1 MKAYIV
7 LHRAL
12 LALSIVLLQAT
23 LSFAQGTQ
31 TGTLRGIVRDD
42 QGLIAP
48 GVTVT
53 VSSPALQ
60 GTRTANTGQ
69 DGAYSLRALPPGD
82 YTVKFARDGFTT
94 VIRTIAVTVG
104 LEIERNVTLQPAGR
118 TESVQVVGEAPDAA
132 PTPAAGAHF
141 SQGEVEQL
149 AVARTLSGIAELSP
163 GLTNVT
169 PNSGQVSVNGAF
181 AFDTIFLVN
190 GVDVD
195 DNLLGSPFNLFI
207 EDAIQEVQ
215 TLTSGISAEYGR
227 FTGGVVNAVTRSGG
241 NTFSGDWRVNFSNPA
256 WSTETPFEVSKAVT
270 HASALGKSYE
280 GIFGGPIAVDR
291 LWFFGAGR
299 WEDVTNGTA
308 FPRTGIA
315 NTQTDKNRRGE
326 IKLTGTVA
334 AAQTLQ
340 GGYVNNHT
348 EMLNR
353 PSIPSL
359 SIDPFTNAP
368 ARLPN
373 AFFFTNYKGVV
384 NRTWLAEAQYSQRKW
399 TRAAGGANISA
410 VESPFLNLAGNAQY
424 NAPYFDASD
433 LEGRNNRQLTGSLSS
448 GFQAAGRHD
457 IKSGYEWF
465 RSQRTGGGSQT
476 ATNLVF
482 HADYAAD
489 AAGNPRYDSTS
500 HLLPVFTPGS
510 SLVEVYSP
518 RRNVALNI
526 DTQSLYA
533 QDHWSVNSRWA
544 ADLGVRF
551 EHVKS
556 EATGGIVGVNTN
568 MVAPRLASSFDVKG
582 DGKYVAHVTYGHY
595 AGRYN
600 ENQIAGNTNV
610 GNADETIGVYV
621 GPAGQGRSFAP
632 GFDVKNYLTVA
643 GVFPTAN
650 VTLAPGLS
658 TPVVKEFTASLDTAV
673 GSRGSVS
680 GAYIFRRTGNL
691 IEDYVSLANGV
702 THVVQNGADFGTFTN
717 VLYANSDVAKRR
729 YQGLQF
735 EGLYRVRRNWSIN
748 GHYTVMLQNE
758 GNYEGEAA
766 NIPGQTSLVGNY
778 PEAFTAARNY
788 PMGRLQDYQRHK
800 LRVWSVYNLNLGR
813 GGDVSFSGLMRV
825 NSGQVYSLRLN
836 QGPTAAQKARLAAYP
851 DLPSTQTVFFA
862 DRGSE
867 NFKGYGVLDLSVNYN
882 VPVFESVRPWIK
894 VDVFNAF
901 NNQKQIAWSTSIK
914 VDPASA
920 KDALGLATGYLP
932 NASFGTA
939 TSNNQFPA
947 PLAGVAGGRTL
958 RLAVGVRF

>member
-1 MKAYIV
+1 M
-7 LHRAL
+7 
-12 LALSIVLLQAT
+12 T
-23 LSFAQGTQ
+23 
-31 TGTLRGIVRDD
+31 TGR
-42 QGLIAP
+42 
-48 GVTVT
+48 
-53 VSSPALQ
+53 
-60 GTRTANTGQ
+60 
-69 DGAYSLRALPPGD
+69 DGAYLLRALPPGD
-82 YTVKFARDGFTT
+82 YTVEFAKAGFRT
-94 VIRTIAVTVG
+94 VMTMVPVPVG
-104 LEIERNVTLQPAGR
+104 LAVEYNATLKAAGR
-118 TESVQVVGEAPDAA
+118 AETVEVAAEAPVAV

-141 SQGEVEQL
+141 SQREVEQL

-207 EDAIQEVQ
+207 EDAIQQVQ

-227 FTGGVVNAVTRSGG
+227 FTGGVVNAITRSGG
-241 NTFSGDWRVNFSNPA
+241 NTFSGDWRVNFSNPS
-256 WSTETPFEVSKAVT
+256 WSTETPFEVSKGVT
-270 HASALGKSYE
+270 HASVLGKSYE
-280 GIFGGPIAVDR
+280 GILGGPIVADR
-291 LWFFGAGR
+291 LWFFGGGR
-299 WEDVTNGTA
+299 WENVTNATA

-334 AAQTLQ
+334 PSQTLQ
-340 GGYVNNHT
+340 GGYVNNHMN
-348 EMLNR
+348 MLNR

-368 ARLPN
+368 ASLPN
-373 AFFFTNYKGVV
+373 SSFFTNYKGVV
-384 NRTWLAEAQYSQRKW
+384 NRTWLAEAQYSQREW
-399 TRAAGGANISA
+399 TRAAGGTNTSA
-410 VESPFLNLAGNAQY
+410 IESPFLNLAGNAQY

-457 IKSGYEWF
+457 LKSGYEWF

-482 HADYAAD
+482 HSDYAAD
-489 AAGNPRYDSTS
+489 AAGSPLYDSTS

-518 RRNVALNI
+518 LRNVALNI

-533 QDHWSVNSRWA
+533 QDHWAINGRWS

-556 EATGGIVGVNTN
+556 EATGGIVGVKTET
-568 MVAPRLASSFDVKG
+568 VVPRLATSFDMKG
-582 DGKYVAHVTYGHY
+582 NGKYVAHATYGHY

-610 GNADETIGVYV
+610 GNANETIGVYV

-632 GFDVKNYLTVA
+632 GFDVNNYLTVA

-650 VTLAPGLS
+650 VTLQSGLS
-658 TPVVKEFTASLDTAV
+658 TPVVKEFTTSLDVAV

-680 GAYIFRRTGNL
+680 GTYIFRRTGNL
-691 IEDYVSLANGV
+691 IEDYISLANGV
-702 THVVQNGADFGTFTN
+702 THVVNNGTDFGTFTN
-717 VLYANSDVAKRR
+717 VLFADSDLAKRQ

-735 EGLYRVRRNWSIN
+735 EGLYRVRRNWSVN

-766 NIPGQTSLVGNY
+766 NIPGQTSTIGNY
-778 PEAFTAARNY
+778 PEAFNATRNY

-800 LRVWSVYNLNLGR
+800 LRLWSIYDLNLGR
-813 GGDVSFSGLMRV
+813 GGEISFSGLMRV
-825 NSGQVYSLRLN
+825 NSGQVYSLRAEP
-836 QGPTAAQKARLAAYP
+836 GSDHGAKGAARRIP
-851 DLPSTQTVFFA
+851 GFA
-862 DRGSE
+862 KHPG
-867 NFKGYGVLDLSVNYN
+867 GVLW
-882 VPVFESVRPWIK
+882 R
-894 VDVFNAF
+894 
-901 NNQKQIAWSTSIK
+901 TG
-914 VDPASA
+914 
-920 KDALGLATGYLP
+920 LGRLQGLRGAR
-932 NASFGTA
+932 SFGELQHPGTEVDA
-939 TSNNQFPA
+939 SMAQ
-947 PLAGVAGGRTL
+947 G
-958 RLAVGVRF
+958 

>member
-1 MKAYIV
+1 MI
-7 LHRAL
+7 
-12 LALSIVLLQAT
+12 LLQT
-23 LSFAQGTQ
+23 TISFAQGIQ
-31 TGTLRGIVRDD
+31 TGTLRGFVKDD
-42 QGLIAP
+42 QGLAAP
-48 GVTVT
+48 GVIVT
-53 VSSPALQ
+53 VSSPALL
-60 GTRTANTGQ
+60 GTRVATTGQ
-69 DGAYSLRALPPGD
+69 DGAYSQRALPPGE
-82 YTVKFARDGFTT
+82 YTLKFELDGFAT
-94 VIRTIAVTVG
+94 VVRTVAVTVG
-104 LEIERNVTLQPAGR
+104 LDIDRNVTLQPAGR
-118 TESVQVVGEAPDAA
+118 RESVQVVGEAPAVV
-132 PTPAAGAHF
+132 PTPSAGAHF
-141 SQGEVEQL
+141 AQQEVEQL

-169 PNSGQVSVNGAF
+169 PNAGQVAVNGAF

-241 NTFSGDWRVNFSNPA
+241 NTFSGDWRVNFSNPS
-256 WSTETPFEVSKAVT
+256 WSTETPFEVSKSVV
-270 HASALGKSYE
+270 HPSALGKSYE
-280 GIFGGPIAVDR
+280 GIFGGPLAVDR

-299 WEDVTNGTA
+299 WEDVTNATA
-308 FPRTGIA
+308 FPLTGIA

-326 IKLTGTVA
+326 IKLTGTIA
-334 AAQTLQ
+334 PAQTLQ

-348 EMLNR
+348 DMLNR

-368 ARLPN
+368 ASLPN
-373 AFFFTNYKGVV
+373 ASFFTNYKGVV
-384 NRTWLAEAQYSQRKW
+384 HKTWLAEAQYSQRVW
-399 TRAAGGANISA
+399 TRAAGGTNTSA
-410 VESPFLNLAGNAQY
+410 VESPFLNLAANAQY

-489 AAGNPRYDSTS
+489 AAGNALFDSTS
-500 HLLPVFTPGS
+500 HLLPVFKPGS

-518 RRNVALNI
+518 LRNIGLNI

-533 QDHWSVNSRWA
+533 QDHWSINGRWT

-551 EHVKS
+551 EHVTS
-556 EATGGIVGVNTN
+556 EATGGIVGINTETI
-568 MVAPRLASSFDVKG
+568 VPRLATSFDLKG
-582 DGKYVAHVTYGHY
+582 NGKYVAHATYGHY

-610 GNADETIGVYV
+610 GNPDETIGVYV

-632 GFDVKNYLTVA
+632 GFDVNNYLTVQ

-680 GAYIFRRTGNL
+680 GTYIYRRTGNM
-691 IEDYVSLANGV
+691 IEDYISIANGV
-702 THVVQNGADFGTFTN
+702 THVVKDGTDFGTFTN
-717 VLYANSDVAKRR
+717 VLYANSDVAERQ

-735 EGLYRVRRNWSIN
+735 EGLYRLRRNWSVN
-748 GHYTVMLQNE
+748 GNYTLMLQND
-758 GNYEGEAA
+758 GNYEGESA
-766 NIPGQTSLVGNY
+766 NIPGQTSIVGNY
-778 PEAFTAARNY
+778 PEAFNEARNN
-788 PMGRLQDYQRHK
+788 PMGRLQDYQQHK
-800 LRVWSVYNLNLGR
+800 LRLWSIYDLNLGR
-813 GGDVSFSGLMRV
+813 GGDISFAGLMRV

-836 QGPTAAQKARLAAYP
+836 QGPTAAQKALLAAYP

-867 NFKGYGVLDLSVNYN
+867 SFKGYGVADLSVNYN
-882 VPVFESVRPWIK
+882 VPVFESARPWIK
-894 VDVFNAF
+894 LDVFNAF
-901 NNQKQIAWSTSIK
+901 NNQKQIAWNTTIK
-914 VDPASA
+914 ADPASP
-920 KDALGLATGYLP
+920 KDSLGLATGYLP
-932 NASFGTA
+932 NGAFGTA

-947 PLAGVAGGRTL
+947 PLAGVTGGRTV
-958 RLAVGVRF
+958 RVAVGVRF

>member
-1 MKAYIV
+1 
-7 LHRAL
+7 
-12 LALSIVLLQAT
+12 LSIFILQA
-23 LSFAQGTQ
+23 SFGLAQGIQ
-31 TGTLRGIVRDD
+31 TGTLRGFVRDD

-48 GVTVT
+48 GVV
-53 VSSPALQ
+53 VSASSPALQ
-60 GTRTANTGQ
+60 GTRAATTGQ
-69 DGAYSLRALPPGD
+69 DGAYSLRALPPGA
-82 YTVKFARDGFTT
+82 YTIKFERDGFAT
-94 VIRTIAVTVG
+94 VLRTIAVTVG
-104 LEIERNVTLQPAGR
+104 LEIEQSVTLQPAGR
-118 TESVQVVGEAPDAA
+118 IESVQVVGEAPTVA

-141 SQGEVEQL
+141 SQGEVEHL

-169 PNSGQVSVNGAF
+169 PNAGQVSVNGAF
-181 AFDTIFLVN
+181 GFDSIFLVN

-241 NTFSGDWRVNFSNPA
+241 NTFSGDWRVNFSNPS
-256 WSTETPFEVSKAVT
+256 WSTETPFEVSKAVV
-270 HASALGKSYE
+270 HPSILGKSYE
-280 GIFGGPIAVDR
+280 GIFGGPLAVDR

-299 WEDVTNGTA
+299 WEDVSSATSFA
-308 FPRTGIA
+308 QTGIA
-315 NTQTDKNRRGE
+315 NTETDKNRRGE

-334 AAQTLQ
+334 PAQTLQ
-340 GGYVNNHT
+340 GGYVNNST
-348 EMLNR
+348 QMVNR

-368 ARLPN
+368 ASLPN
-373 AFFFTNYKGVV
+373 SFFFTNYKGVV
-384 NRTWLAEAQYSQRKW
+384 NKTWLAEAQYSERKW
-399 TRAAGGANISA
+399 TRAAGGTSA
-410 VESPFLNLAGNAQY
+410 SPVESPFLNLAANAQY

-433 LEGRNNRQLTGSLSS
+433 FEGRNNRQLTGSLSS

-457 IKSGYEWF
+457 IKGGYEWF
-465 RSQRTGGGSQT
+465 RSQRTGGGSQS

-482 HADYAAD
+482 HADYAANAAGSPLYD
-489 AAGNPRYDSTS
+489 AAS

-518 RRNVALNI
+518 LRNVALNI

-533 QDHWSVNSRWA
+533 QDHWAINGRWS
-544 ADLGVRF
+544 ADLGARF
-551 EHVKS
+551 EHVTS
-556 EATGGIVGVNTN
+556 GATGGITGVNTGTL
-568 MVAPRLASSFDVKG
+568 MPRLATSFDVKG
-582 DGKYVAHVTYGHY
+582 SGKYVAHMTYGHY
-595 AGRYN
+595 SGRYN

-632 GFDVKNYLTVA
+632 GFDVNNYVTVA

-658 TPVVKEFTASLDTAV
+658 TPVVKEFTASFDAAT

-680 GAYIFRRTGNL
+680 ATYIFRRTGNL

-702 THVVQNGADFGTFTN
+702 TDVVKNGNDFGTFTN
-717 VLYANSDVAKRR
+717 VLYANSDLAKRQ

-735 EGLYRVRRNWSIN
+735 EGLYRVRRNWSVN
-748 GHYTVMLQNE
+748 GHYTRMLQDE

-766 NIPGQTSLVGNY
+766 NVPGQTSLIGNY
-778 PEAFTAARNY
+778 PEAFSAARNY
-788 PMGRLQDYQRHK
+788 PMGRLQDYQQHK
-800 LRVWSVYNLNLGR
+800 LRVWSTYDVNLKG
-813 GGDVSFSGLMRV
+813 GGDVSFSGLVRV

-836 QGPTAAQKARLAAYP
+836 QGPTSVQKALLAAYP
-851 DLPSTQTVFFA
+851 DLPSSQTVFFA

-867 NFKGYGVLDLSVNYN
+867 TFKGYGVLDLSLNYN
-882 VPVFESVRPWIK
+882 VPVFASVRPWLK
-894 VDVFNAF
+894 LDVFNAL
-901 NNQKQIAWSTSIK
+901 NNQKQIAWNTTIK
-914 VDPASA
+914 ADPASP
-920 KDALGLATGYLP
+920 KDSFGLATGYLP
-932 NASFGTA
+932 GAAFGTA
-939 TSNNQFPA
+939 TSNNQFAA
-947 PLAGVAGGRTL
+947 PLAGVVGGRTL

>member
-1 MKAYIV
+1 M
-7 LHRAL
+7 
-12 LALSIVLLQAT
+12 
-23 LSFAQGTQ
+23 
-31 TGTLRGIVRDD
+31 
-42 QGLIAP
+42 
-48 GVTVT
+48 TVT
-53 VSSPALQ
+53 SPALQ
-60 GTRTANTGQ
+60 GTRVVTTGQ
-69 DGAYSLRALPPGD
+69 DGAYAFRALPPGA
-82 YTVKFARDGFTT
+82 YTIKFVRDGFAT
-94 VIRTIAVTVG
+94 VMRTMAVTVG

-118 TESVQVVGEAPDAA
+118 TESAQVVAEAPAA
-132 PTPAAGAHF
+132 VPTPAAGEHV

-149 AVARTLSGIAELSP
+149 AMARTLSGIAELSP
-163 GLTNVT
+163 GVTNVT
-169 PNSGQVSVNGAF
+169 PNAGQVSVNGAF

-227 FTGGVVNAVTRSGG
+227 FTGGVVNAITRSGG
-241 NTFSGDWRVNFSNPA
+241 NTFSGDWRVNFSNPS

-270 HASALGKSYE
+270 HTSALGKSYE
-280 GIFGGPIAVDR
+280 GIFGGPIAADR

-299 WEDVTNGTA
+299 WEDVTSATA
-308 FPRTGIA
+308 FPQTGIA
-315 NTQTDKNRRGE
+315 NTEADKNRRGE
-326 IKLTGTVA
+326 LKLTGTVA
-334 AAQTLQ
+334 PSQTLQ
-340 GGYVNNHT
+340 GGYLNNHT

-368 ARLPN
+368 ASLPN
-373 AFFFTNYKGVV
+373 SFFFTNYKGVM
-384 NRTWLAEAQYSQRKW
+384 NRTWLAEAQYSERQW
-399 TRAAGGANISA
+399 TREAGGTNTSA
-410 VESPFLNLAGNAQY
+410 VESPFLNLAANAQY
-424 NAPYFDASD
+424 NAPYFDAGD

-457 IKSGYEWF
+457 IKGGYEFF
-465 RSQRTGGGSQT
+465 RSQRTGGGSQS

-489 AAGNPRYDSTS
+489 AAGSPLYDSTS
-500 HLLPVFTPGS
+500 HLLPVFTPGA

-518 RRNVALNI
+518 LRNVALNI

-533 QDHWSVNSRWA
+533 QDHWAINSRWT
-544 ADLGVRF
+544 ADLGARF

-556 EATGGIVGVNTN
+556 EATGGIVGIQTGTIV
-568 MVAPRLASSFDVKG
+568 PRLASSFDIRG
-582 DGKYVAHVTYGHY
+582 NGKYVAHVTYGHY

-621 GPAGQGRSFAP
+621 GPAGQGRSFSP
-632 GFDVKNYLTVA
+632 GFDINNYLTVA

-658 TPVVKEFTASLDTAV
+658 TPVVKEFTTSLDVAL

-680 GAYIFRRTGNL
+680 GTYVFRRTGNL
-691 IEDYVSLANGV
+691 IEDYISLANGV
-702 THVVQNGADFGTFTN
+702 TDVVKDGSDFGTFTN
-717 VLYANSDVAKRR
+717 VLYANSDVARR
-729 YQGLQF
+729 QYQGVQF
-735 EGLYRVRRNWSIN
+735 ESLYRLRRNWSVN

-766 NIPGQTSLVGNY
+766 NNPGQTSLIGNY
-778 PEAFTAARNY
+778 PEAFNAGRNY
-788 PMGRLQDYQRHK
+788 PMGWLQDSQRHK
-800 LRVWSVYNLNLGR
+800 LRLWSVYDVNLGR
-813 GGDVSFSGLMRV
+813 GGAVNFSGLLRV

-836 QGPTAAQKARLAAYP
+836 QGPTAVQKALLAAYP
-851 DLPSTQTVFFA
+851 DLPGTQTVFFA

-867 NFKGYGVLDLSVNYN
+867 TFKGYGVLDLSVNYN
-882 VPVFESVRPWIK
+882 VPVFQSVRPWIK
-894 VDVFNAF
+894 VDVFNAL

-914 VDPASA
+914 ADPASA
-920 KDALGLATGYLP
+920 KDSLGLATGYLR

-939 TSNNQFPA
+939 TSNTQFPA

>member
-1 MKAYIV
+1 LI
-7 LHRAL
+7 
-12 LALSIVLLQAT
+12 LLQVT
-23 LSFAQGTQ
+23 LSFAQGVQ
-31 TGTLRGIVRDD
+31 TGTVRGLVKDD
-42 QGLIAP
+42 QGLLAP

-53 VSSPALQ
+53 ASSPALQ
-60 GTRTANTGQ
+60 GTRVVTTGQ
-69 DGAYSLRALPPGD
+69 DGAYSLRALPPGT
-82 YTVKFARDGFTT
+82 YTLKFERDGFATILRTT
-94 VIRTIAVTVG
+94 AVTVG
-104 LEIERNVTLQPAGR
+104 VEIERNVTVQPAGR
-118 TESVQVVGEAPDAA
+118 TESVQVVGEAPVAA
-132 PTPAAGAHF
+132 PTPTAGAHF
-141 SQGEVEQL
+141 SQPEVERL

-169 PNSGQVSVNGAF
+169 PNSGQVAVNGAF
-181 AFDTIFLVN
+181 AFDSIFLVN

-241 NTFSGDWRVNFSNPA
+241 NTFSGDWRVNFSNPS
-256 WSTETPFEVSKAVT
+256 WSTETPFEVSKGVT
-270 HASALGKSYE
+270 RPSALGKSYE

-299 WEDVTNGTA
+299 WEDVASATTFA
-308 FPRTGIA
+308 QTGIA
-315 NTQTDKNRRGE
+315 NTETDKNRRGE

-334 AAQTLQ
+334 PAQTLQ
-340 GGYVNNHT
+340 GGYVNNH
-348 EMLNR
+348 MNMVNR

-368 ARLPN
+368 ASLPN
-373 AFFFTNYKGVV
+373 SSYFTNYKGVV
-384 NRTWLAEAQYSQRKW
+384 HKTWLAEAQYSQRTW
-399 TRAAGGANISA
+399 TRAAGGTNPSA

-465 RSQRTGGGSQT
+465 RSQRTGGGSQS

-482 HADYAAD
+482 HADYAAG
-489 AAGNPRYDSTS
+489 ATGNPLYDSTS

-518 RRNVALNI
+518 LRNVALNI

-533 QDHWSVNSRWA
+533 QDHWSINGRWST
-544 ADLGVRF
+544 DLGVRF

-556 EATGGIVGVNTN
+556 EATGGITGINTETI
-568 MVAPRLASSFDVKG
+568 VPRLATSFDING
-582 DGKYVAHVTYGHY
+582 NGKYVMHATYGHY

-600 ENQIAGNTNV
+600 ENQVAGNTNV

-632 GFDVKNYLTVA
+632 GFDVNNYLTVD

-650 VTLAPGLS
+650 VNLAPGLS
-658 TPVVKEFTASLDTAV
+658 TPVVKEFTASLDAAV
-673 GSRGSVS
+673 GSRASVS
-680 GAYIFRRTGNL
+680 GTYIFRRTGNL
-691 IEDYVSLANGV
+691 IEDYVSLANGT
-702 THVVQNGADFGTFTN
+702 THVVKNGNDFGTFTN
-717 VLYANSDVAKRR
+717 VLFANSDVAQRQ

-735 EGLYRVRRNWSIN
+735 EGLYRVRRNWSVN
-748 GHYTVMLQNE
+748 GHYTVMLQND

-766 NIPGQTSLVGNY
+766 NIPGQTSSIGNY

-800 LRVWSVYNLNLGR
+800 LRLWTIYDLDLGR
-813 GGDVSFSGLMRV
+813 KGDLSFSGLMRV
-825 NSGQVYSLRLN
+825 NSGQVYSLRISPSL
-836 QGPTAAQKARLAAYP
+836 TATQQALLAAYP
-851 DLPSTQTVFFA
+851 DRPASQSVFFA

-867 NFKGYGVLDLSVNYN
+867 SFKGYGVLDVSVNYN

-914 VDPASA
+914 ANPASA
-920 KDALGLATGYLP
+920 KDSLGLATGYLP
-932 NASFGTA
+932 NASFGTV

-947 PLAGVAGGRTL
+947 PLAGVTGGRTV
-958 RLAVGVRF
+958 RFAVGVRF

>member
-1 MKAYIV
+1 M
-7 LHRAL
+7 
-12 LALSIVLLQAT
+12 
-23 LSFAQGTQ
+23 SFAQGIQ
-31 TGTLRGIVRDD
+31 TGTLRGFVKDD
-42 QGLIAP
+42 QGLAAP
-48 GVTVT
+48 GVVVT
-53 VSSPALQ
+53 FSSPALL
-60 GTRTANTGQ
+60 GTRVATTGQ
-69 DGAYSLRALPPGD
+69 DGAYSQRALPPGE
-82 YTVKFARDGFTT
+82 YTLKFELDGFATIVRT
-94 VIRTIAVTVG
+94 VALTVG
-104 LEIERNVTLQPAGR
+104 IDIERNVTLQPAGR
-118 TESVQVVGEAPDAA
+118 RESVQVVGEAPTVV
-132 PTPAAGAHF
+132 PTPSAGAHF
-141 SQGEVEQL
+141 AQQEVEQL

-169 PNSGQVSVNGAF
+169 PNAGQVAVNGAF
-181 AFDTIFLVN
+181 AFDTVFLVN

-227 FTGGVVNAVTRSGG
+227 FTGGVVNAITRSGG
-241 NTFSGDWRVNFSNPA
+241 NTFSGDWRVNFSNPS
-256 WSTETPFEVSKAVT
+256 WSTETPFEVSKSVV
-270 HASALGKSYE
+270 HPSALGKSYE

-299 WEDVTNGTA
+299 WEDVTNATA
-308 FPRTGIA
+308 FPQTGIA
-315 NTQTDKNRRGE
+315 NTETDKNRRGE

-334 AAQTLQ
+334 PAQTLQ

-348 EMLNR
+348 DMLSR

-368 ARLPN
+368 ASLPN
-373 AFFFTNYKGVV
+373 ASFFTNYKGVV
-384 NRTWLAEAQYSQRKW
+384 NKTWLAEAQYSQRSW
-399 TRAAGGANISA
+399 TRAAGGTNTSA
-410 VESPFLNLAGNAQY
+410 IESPFLNLAANAQY

-482 HADYAAD
+482 HSDFAAD
-489 AAGNPRYDSTS
+489 AAGNPLFDSTS
-500 HLLPVFTPGS
+500 HLLPVFKPGS
-510 SLVEVYSP
+510 SLVEMYSP
-518 RRNVALNI
+518 LRNIGLNI

-533 QDHWSVNSRWA
+533 QDHWSINGRWA

-556 EATGGIVGVNTN
+556 EATGGIVGINTET
-568 MVAPRLASSFDVKG
+568 VVPRLATSFDVKG
-582 DGKYVAHVTYGHY
+582 NGKLVAHATYGHY

-610 GNADETIGVYV
+610 GNPDETIGVYV

-632 GFDVKNYLTVA
+632 GFDVNNYLMVQ

-658 TPVVKEFTASLDTAV
+658 TPVVKEFTASLDAAV
-673 GSRGSVS
+673 GSRGSIS
-680 GAYIFRRTGNL
+680 GTYIYRRTGNM
-691 IEDYVSLANGV
+691 IEDYISIANGV
-702 THVVQNGADFGTFTN
+702 THVVKNGTDFGTFTN
-717 VLYANSDVAKRR
+717 VLYANSDVAQRQ

-735 EGLYRVRRNWSIN
+735 EGLYRLRRNWSVN
-748 GHYTVMLQNE
+748 GHYTLMLQND
-758 GNYEGEAA
+758 GNYEGESA
-766 NIPGQTSLVGNY
+766 NIPGQTSISGNY
-778 PEAFTAARNY
+778 PEAFNVARNY
-788 PMGRLQDYQRHK
+788 PMGRLQDYQQHK
-800 LRVWSVYNLNLGR
+800 LRLWSIYDLNLGR
-813 GGDVSFSGLMRV
+813 GGDISFAGLMRV

-836 QGPTAAQKARLAAYP
+836 QGPTAVQKALLAAYP

-862 DRGSE
+862 ERGSGS
-867 NFKGYGVLDLSVNYN
+867 FKGYGVADLSVNYN

-894 VDVFNAF
+894 LDVFNAF

-914 VDPASA
+914 ANPASA
-920 KDALGLATGYLP
+920 KDSLGLATGYLP
-932 NASFGTA
+932 NAAFGTA

-947 PLAGVAGGRTL
+947 PLAGVTGGRTM
-958 RLAVGVRF
+958 RVAVGVRF